1 MAPYYRNYGD
11 WFDNGPGSES
21 WKREMNRERG
31 LTKAQKEL
39 FWQILNEKQKLW
51 QILNE
56 KQKLEQKECWQTR
69 PESWS
74 KLPTQKA
81 VKNYKKKYTLPEEL
95 FDI

>member
-39 FWQILNEKQKLW
+39 FWQILNEKRR
-51 QILNE
+51 
-56 KQKLEQKECWQTR
+56 LEEKECWQTR

-81 VKNYKKKYTLPEEL
+81 VKNYKKKFTLPEEL
-95 FDI
+95 FEI